1 MAHTSS
7 CLSLPKEALYNGFL
21 IFKLFAASEE
31 KSAMTLKNSRI
42 FALTSLLISS
52 KMDSMYG
59 NFLLATDKIVDGSSQ
74 IKKEELIEY

>member
-1 MAHTSS
+1 
-7 CLSLPKEALYNGFL
+7 
-21 IFKLFAASEE
+21 
-31 KSAMTLKNSRI
+31 MTLKNSRI

-59 NFLLATDKIVDGSSQ
+59 NFLLATHKIVDGSSQ